1 MNFVRLALVALLLTP
16 TLGACS
22 PQRVAETVSKAQV
35 CSEASTILGE
45 MEELLVSSVANPL
58 AIDTYFGKI
67 SELSEEF
74 ASLTPLP
81 KDLSDAHK
89 AVSLDFEQLLEISN
103 EPTLSN
109 LVVLPNLIAD
119 TQVSLIDFRKA
130 CSL

>member
-1 MNFVRLALVALLLTP
+1 MRLVRLAFVALLLTP

-22 PQRVAETVSKAQV
+22 PQMVAETVSKAQV
-35 CSEASTILGE
+35 CSAASEILAD

-81 KDLSDAHK
+81 KELSDAHK
-89 AVSLDFEQLLEISN
+89 AVSMNFEQLLEISD

-130 CSL
+130 CAL

>member
-1 MNFVRLALVALLLTP
+1 MRLVRLASVALLLTP

-22 PQRVAETVSKAQV
+22 PQMVAETVSKAQV
-35 CSEASTILGE
+35 CSAASEILAD

-81 KDLSDAHK
+81 KELSDAHK
-89 AVSLDFEQLLEISN
+89 AVSMNFEQLLEISD

>member
-1 MNFVRLALVALLLTP
+1 MNFVRLAFVALLLTP

-22 PQRVAETVSKAQV
+22 PQMVAETVSKAQV
-35 CSEASTILGE
+35 CSAASEILAD

-81 KDLSDAHK
+81 KELSDAHK
-89 AVSLDFEQLLEISN
+89 AVSMNFEQLLEISD

-119 TQVSLIDFRKA
+119 TQVSLIDFKKA

>member
-1 MNFVRLALVALLLTP
+1 MRLVRLAFVALLLTP

-22 PQRVAETVSKAQV
+22 PQMVAETVSKAQV
-35 CSEASTILGE
+35 CSAASEILAD

-58 AIDTYFGKI
+58 AIDTYFAKI

-81 KDLSDAHK
+81 KELSDAHK
-89 AVSLDFEQLLEISN
+89 AVSMNFEQLLEISD

>member
-1 MNFVRLALVALLLTP
+1 MRLVRLAFVALLLTP

-22 PQRVAETVSKAQV
+22 PQMVAESVSKAQV
-35 CSEASTILGE
+35 CSAASEILAD

-81 KDLSDAHK
+81 KELSDAHK
-89 AVSLDFEQLLEISN
+89 AVSMNFEQLLEISD

>member
-1 MNFVRLALVALLLTP
+1 MNFVRLAFVALLLTP

-22 PQRVAETVSKAQV
+22 PQMVAETVSKAQV
-35 CSEASTILGE
+35 CSAASEILAD

-81 KDLSDAHK
+81 KELSDAHK
-89 AVSLDFEQLLEISN
+89 AVSMNFEQLLEISD

>member
-1 MNFVRLALVALLLTP
+1 MRLVRLAFVALLLTP

-22 PQRVAETVSKAQV
+22 PQMVAETVSKAQV
-35 CSEASTILGE
+35 CSAASEILAD

-81 KDLSDAHK
+81 KELSDAHK
-89 AVSLDFEQLLEISN
+89 AVSMNFEQLLEISD

-119 TQVSLIDFRKA
+119 TQVLLIDFRKA

>member
-1 MNFVRLALVALLLTP
+1 MRLVRLAFVALLLTP

-22 PQRVAETVSKAQV
+22 PQMVAETVSKAQV
-35 CSEASTILGE
+35 CSAASEILAD

-81 KDLSDAHK
+81 KELSDAHK
-89 AVSLDFEQLLEISN
+89 AVSMNFEQLLEISD